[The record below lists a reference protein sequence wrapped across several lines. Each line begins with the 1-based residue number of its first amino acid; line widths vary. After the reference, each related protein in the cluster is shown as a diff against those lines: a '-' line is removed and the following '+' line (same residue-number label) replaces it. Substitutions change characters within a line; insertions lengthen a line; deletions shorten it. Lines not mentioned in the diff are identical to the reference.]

1 MKMEELKPQANTIST
16 RQRNENDHLQLFH
29 WKSTLKFLCLLHL
42 ILLSCGVARAHNIL
56 RLENV
61 RQAKFVL
68 RHVDKV
74 HVTAAFKELAVASVQ
89 NCLDECVTHSSCKS
103 VNYMHNETSSNDLK

>member
-1 MKMEELKPQANTIST
+1 MDEPKPRATTVST
-16 RQRNENDHLQLFH
+16 RRGKGNDHQLYH
-29 WKSTLKFLCLLHL
+29 WKIILKFLCFFQLL
-42 ILLSCGVARAHNIL
+42 LLSCEVAHAHNIL
-56 RLENV
+56 RLDNV

-74 HVTAAFKELAVASVQ
+74 HATAAFKELAVASVQ
-89 NCLDECVTHSSCKS
+89 NCLDDCVTHSSCKS